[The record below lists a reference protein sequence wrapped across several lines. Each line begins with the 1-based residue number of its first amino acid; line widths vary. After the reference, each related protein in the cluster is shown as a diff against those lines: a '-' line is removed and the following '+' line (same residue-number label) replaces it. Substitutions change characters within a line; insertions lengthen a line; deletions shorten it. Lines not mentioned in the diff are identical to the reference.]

1 MTAHIRH
8 DWTLEEVH
16 SIYNQPL
23 LDLVHQASDVHR
35 KFHQTDDIQKCTLV
49 SIKTG
54 GCPEDCGY
62 CSQSVHHEADLTREP
77 LMGVDVIRQK
87 AKQARV
93 AGATRL
99 CMGAAWRSA
108 KKGKSFDTVL
118 EMVKAVNAEGLESCV
133 TLGMLNREQ
142 AEQLK
147 EAGLTTYNHNLDT
160 SRDYY
165 PKVITSRTY
174 DDRLETLQ
182 HVRDVGLGMCCG
194 GIIGMGESADDRISL
209 LHTLATFE
217 KHPDSLPVNM
227 LVPVKGTPMENTPL
241 VDPLELV
248 RSIATARILCPEA
261 RVRLS
266 AGRKSLSQ
274 EGQTLCF
281 LAGANS
287 IFYGEQLLTTPNNA
301 EDEDVQLFASL
312 GI

>member
-1 MTAHIRH
+1 
-8 DWTLEEVH
+8 
-16 SIYNQPL
+16 
-23 LDLVHQASDVHR
+23 
-35 KFHQTDDIQKCTLV
+35 
-49 SIKTG
+49 
-54 GCPEDCGY
+54 
-62 CSQSVHHEADLTREP
+62 
-77 LMGVDVIRQK
+77 MGVDVIRQK

-108 KKGKSFDTVL
+108 KKGKSFETVL

-227 LVPVKGTPMENTPL
+227 LVPVKGTPMEDTPM

>member
-1 MTAHIRH
+1 
-8 DWTLEEVH
+8 
-16 SIYNQPL
+16 
-23 LDLVHQASDVHR
+23 
-35 KFHQTDDIQKCTLV
+35 
-49 SIKTG
+49 
-54 GCPEDCGY
+54 
-62 CSQSVHHEADLTREP
+62 
-77 LMGVDVIRQK
+77 MGVEVIRQK
-87 AKQARV
+87 AKQARE

-118 EMVKAVNAEGLESCV
+118 EMVKAVNNEGLESCV

-142 AEQLK
+142 AVALK

-160 SRDYY
+160 SREYY

-194 GIIGMGESADDRISL
+194 GIIGMGESTEDRIAL
-209 LHTLATFE
+209 LHTLATFD

-227 LVPVKGTPMENTPL
+227 LVPVKGTPLENTPQ

-266 AGRKSLSQ
+266 AGRKSLTK
-274 EGQTLCF
+274 EAQTLCF

-287 IFYGEQLLTTPNNA
+287 IFYGEQLLTTPNNP
-301 EDEDVQLFASL
+301 EDQDTQLFASL

>member
-8 DWTLEEVH
+8 DWTLEEVR

-77 LMGVDVIRQK
+77 LMGVEVIRQK

-108 KKGKSFDTVL
+108 KKGKSFETVL

-142 AEQLK
+142 AVQLK

-194 GIIGMGESADDRISL
+194 GIIGMGESADDRVSL

-227 LVPVKGTPMENTPL
+227 LVPVEGTPLADTPL

-248 RSIATARILCPEA
+248 RSIATARILCPKA

>member
-1 MTAHIRH
+1 MARYIRH
-8 DWTLEEVH
+8 DWTLEEVRE
-16 SIYNQPL
+16 IYNQPL
-23 LDLVHQASDVHR
+23 LDLVYQASDVHR
-35 KFHQTDDIQKCTLV
+35 EFHQTDDIQKCTLV

-62 CSQSVHHEADLTREP
+62 CSQSVHHESDLTREP
-77 LMGVDVIRQK
+77 LMGLEVIKQK
-87 AKQARV
+87 AKQARE

-108 KKGKSFDTVL
+108 KKGKSFETVL

-142 AEQLK
+142 AVALK

-160 SRDYY
+160 SREYY

-194 GIIGMGESADDRISL
+194 GIIGMGESTEDRVSL

-227 LVPVKGTPMENTPL
+227 LVPVKGTPLEDTPQ

-266 AGRKSLSQ
+266 AGRKSLSK
-274 EGQTLCF
+274 EAQTLCF

-287 IFYGEQLLTTPNNA
+287 IFYGEQLLTTPNNP
-301 EDEDVQLFASL
+301 EDQDTQLFSSL
-312 GI
+312 GL

>member
-1 MTAHIRH
+1 MTAYIRH

-108 KKGKSFDTVL
+108 KKGKSFETVL

-227 LVPVKGTPMENTPL
+227 LVPVKGTPMEDTPM

>member
-8 DWTLEEVH
+8 DWTLEEVQ

-77 LMGVDVIRQK
+77 LMGVEVIRQK

-108 KKGKSFDTVL
+108 KKGKSFETVL

-142 AEQLK
+142 AVQLK

-227 LVPVKGTPMENTPL
+227 LVPVEGTPLANTPL

-248 RSIATARILCPEA
+248 RSIATARILCPKA

>member
-1 MTAHIRH
+1 MSALIRH
-8 DWTLEEVH
+8 DWTLEEVR
-16 SIYNQPL
+16 SIYNLPL
-23 LDLVHQASDVHR
+23 LDLVHRASDVHR
-35 KFHQTDDIQKCTLV
+35 EFHQSDDIQKCTLV

-62 CSQSVHHEADLTREP
+62 CSQSVHHETSVEREP
-77 LMGVDVIRQK
+77 LMGVEVIKAK
-87 AKQARV
+87 AKQARA

-108 KKGKSFDTVL
+108 KKGKSFETVL

-133 TLGMLNREQ
+133 TLGMLSLEQ
-142 AEQLK
+142 AKELK
-147 EAGLTTYNHNLDT
+147 DAGLTTYNHNLDT
-160 SRDYY
+160 SREYY

-174 DDRLETLQ
+174 DDRLETLK

-194 GIIGMGESADDRISL
+194 GIIGMGEEPEDRVAL
-209 LHTLATFE
+209 LHTLATLE

-227 LVPVKGTPMENTPL
+227 LVPVAGTPLGETIP
-241 VDPLELV
+241 VDPLDLV
-248 RSIATARILCPEA
+248 RSIATARILCPLA

-266 AGRKSLSQ
+266 AGRQSLSQ
-274 EGQTLCF
+274 EAQTLCF

-287 IFYGEQLLTTPNNA
+287 IFFGEKLLTTPNNPEH
-301 EDEDVQLFASL
+301 EDTRLFASL

>member
-1 MTAHIRH
+1 MTDQIRH
-8 DWTLEEVH
+8 DWTLEEVR

-23 LDLVHQASDVHR
+23 LDLVHQASIVHR
-35 KFHQTDDIQKCTLV
+35 SFHQSDDIQKCTLV

-77 LMGVDVIRQK
+77 LMGVEIIRQK

-108 KKGKSFDTVL
+108 KKGKSFETVL

-133 TLGMLNREQ
+133 TLGMLSHEQ
-142 AEQLK
+142 AVQLK

-194 GIIGMGESADDRISL
+194 GIIGMGESSEDRISL

-227 LVPVKGTPMENTPL
+227 LVPVKGTPLEDTPA

-248 RSIATARILCPEA
+248 RSIATARILCPKA

-287 IFYGEQLLTTPNNA
+287 IFFGEQLLTTPNNP
-301 EDEDVQLFASL
+301 EDEDTQLFASL

>member
-23 LDLVHQASDVHR
+23 LDLVHQASDIHR

-77 LMGVDVIRQK
+77 LIGVDVIRQK

-108 KKGKSFDTVL
+108 KKGKSFETVL

>member
-1 MTAHIRH
+1 MTADIRH

-108 KKGKSFDTVL
+108 KKGKSFETVL